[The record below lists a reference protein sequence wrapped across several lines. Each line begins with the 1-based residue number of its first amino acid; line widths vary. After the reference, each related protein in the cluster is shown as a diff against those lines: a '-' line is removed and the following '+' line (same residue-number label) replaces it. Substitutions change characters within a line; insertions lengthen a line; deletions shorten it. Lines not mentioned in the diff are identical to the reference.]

1 MPLLI
6 LRQDIVYMN
15 VDAIVSSVSQEP
27 YLGVG
32 VHSRIHDV
40 AGPHLFLARQK
51 LGSINVSEAFITP
64 GYQLLANYVI
74 HTHAPNY
81 YFDTKKAPIL
91 LYQTYQNCLHLAK
104 KHHLSSITFPLLS
117 SGVYGYPKDEALEIA
132 KKAIYDFL
140 ETYDLKV
147 YLVVYD
153 HESYEIA
160 KKYSQKVND
169 YLLRNYQPIDIDLID
184 DFEDE
189 EEDDSDIFT
198 YAQST
203 MYSKSIIADEIEPKA
218 SKKKAS
224 LENINKLLSQSF
236 TDLFYEFAREKNI
249 DVIELY
255 KEAMISRQTISK
267 FSTKENYRP
276 KRETVFLCAIGLK
289 LNLEETEQLLA
300 SCGYAINSSSKY
312 ELIIQ
317 YFIESEIY
325 DFNEIDTILIQY
337 DQKTLRNYD

>member
-40 AGPHLFLARQK
+40 AGPSLFLARQQ

-64 GYQLLANYVI
+64 GYQLLAKYVI

-81 YFDTKKAPIL
+81 YFDPKKAPIL
-91 LYQTYQNCLHLAK
+91 LYDTYQNCLHLAK
-104 KHHLSSITFPLLS
+104 KHHLTSIAFPLLS

-132 KKAIYDFL
+132 KKAIHDFL

-169 YLLRNYQPIDIDLID
+169 YLYRNYQPIDVDLID

-189 EEDDSDIFT
+189 EDDDSESF
-198 YAQST
+198 
-203 MYSKSIIADEIEPKA
+203 MYESAMHSQSIIADAIEPKPK
-218 SKKKAS
+218 KKKAS
-224 LENINKLLSQSF
+224 LKNINKSLSSSF
-236 TDLFYEFAREKNI
+236 TDLFYEFAREKKI

-300 SCGYAINSSSKY
+300 SCGYAINPSSKF

-337 DQKTLRNYD
+337 DQKTLRNYE